1 MPVASVAG
9 RGRMLVEP
17 LRDGGAIGR
26 RAFRAPPDRPGVTL
40 SMRAFLVIFL
50 DSQP

>member
-17 LRDGGAIGR
+17 VRDGGAIGR
-26 RAFRAPPDRPGVTL
+26 RVSSA
-40 SMRAFLVIFL
+40 S
-50 DSQP
+50 

>member
-17 LRDGGAIGR
+17 CATAARSGA

-40 SMRAFLVIFL
+40 SMRAFLVIFP
-50 DSQP
+50 DPQP

>member
-17 LRDGGAIGR
+17 LRDGGALGR
-26 RAFRAPPDRPGVTL
+26 FERLLTAP
-40 SMRAFLVIFL
+40 A
-50 DSQP
+50 

>member
-17 LRDGGAIGR
+17 VRDGGAIGR
-26 RAFRAPPDRPGVTL
+26 SGV
-40 SMRAFLVIFL
+40 SSA
-50 DSQP
+50 S